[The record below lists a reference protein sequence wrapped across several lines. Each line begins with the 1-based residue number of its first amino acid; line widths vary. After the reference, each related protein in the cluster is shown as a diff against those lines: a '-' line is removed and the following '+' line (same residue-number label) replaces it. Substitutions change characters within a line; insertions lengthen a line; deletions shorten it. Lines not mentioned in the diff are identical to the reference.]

1 MLRVDAVR
9 LHLGLRL
16 PLLMRQLLP
25 ETGVGVRTAD
35 AGANHSMASRF
46 PAPWRIVEIPNGFA
60 VDDATGQQ
68 LGVFYGRTDPNIA
81 GHTGFL
87 TIEEARQMAVDFAR
101 LPELLEQTSGS
112 QRGRKTRAEPRNA
125 AASAGRKDD
134 AKAARVPIE
143 TR

>member
-1 MLRVDAVR
+1 MR
-9 LHLGLRL
+9 
-16 PLLMRQLLP
+16 PLLA
-25 ETGVGVRTAD
+25 ESGVGVRTAD
-35 AGANHSMASRF
+35 AGANHGMASRF

-101 LPELLEQTSGS
+101 LPELLERTPGS
-112 QRGRKTRAEPRNA
+112 QRGRKSRALPRNA
-125 AASAGRKDD
+125 APSAAQKDD
-134 AKAARVPIE
+134 ATAARASIE